1 MKTIIKIQCAALIG
15 CALSFVSCEK
25 ELFEIPRPSNEE
37 VGTVVKSTEAEAFQQ
52 KTTSGFNFDVS
63 LTDCSRSGKT
73 LEVVMPVYD
82 GFLFSW
88 TIDGIYE
95 GGKPQV
101 FCVQANSATITVT
114 RKADGMIL
122 SKTIHLFDGPDNPQA
137 WDFDFELL
145 VSHCIAGGAA
155 LEVHTGLPDKGF
167 TYVWEIDGKLAG
179 NKRALHCVC
188 GQVAKVTATWI
199 PTGSTLTKSAALPPC
214 GSHK

>member
-1 MKTIIKIQCAALIG
+1 MKTIIKIQCTVLIG
-15 CALSFVSCEK
+15 VTLFFVSCEK
-25 ELFEIPRPSNEE
+25 ELFEIPRTTHEE
-37 VGTVVKSTEAEAFQQ
+37 VETVIKSTEAEAFQQ
-52 KTTSGFNFDVS
+52 KTTSQFFFDVTV
-63 LTDCSRSGKT
+63 TDCSRSGKT
-73 LEVVMPVYD
+73 LEVVMALYE

-88 TIDGIYE
+88 TIDGIYA

-101 FCVQANSATITVT
+101 FCVQSNSATITVT
-114 RKADGMIL
+114 RKADGMSL
-122 SKTIHLFDGPDNPQA
+122 SKTIHLFDGPDTPLA

-188 GQVAKVTATWI
+188 GKIAKVTANWI